1 MKYCFEFLSSTIIVT
16 VKMMEKRPT
25 NGQCYNKVERY
36 GYNPHDSRSTKSFS
50 SPITV
55 PNYSR
60 KKNNSFSCVY
70 SPDKSSSNVNYYSDT
85 SINCI
90 QTAGRKHRARRS
102 LSSSPILSWHYAGAK
117 FSEPP
122 SPAVVPLPPT
132 HWTEA
137 ASADS
142 TPRSVT
148 PVDFEPF
155 DVSSFSTP
163 LKPVSIAPN
172 MNQSVELF
180 FKKCSFNQ
188 IETCKDFTQQLKT
201 LLNVP
206 A

>member
-1 MKYCFEFLSSTIIVT
+1 MKYRFEYLASIVIVT
-16 VKMMEKRPT
+16 VKMMEKRPI

-36 GYNPHDSRSTKSFS
+36 GFNPNDSRPSKSFS

-55 PNYSR
+55 PNSR
-60 KKNNSFSCVY
+60 KKNNSFSCIY
-70 SPDKSSSNVNYYSDT
+70 SPDKNSSNVNYYSDT
-85 SINCI
+85 SISCI

-102 LSSSPILSWHYAGAK
+102 LSSSPILSSHYAGAK

-122 SPAVVPLPPT
+122 SPAVLPLPPT
-132 HWTEA
+132 HWTDA
-137 ASADS
+137 ASAES
-142 TPRSVT
+142 SPRSLT
-148 PVDFEPF
+148 PVDFEPL

-163 LKPVSIAPN
+163 LKPVSILPN

-180 FKKCSFNQ
+180 FKNCSFNQ
-188 IETCKDFTQQLKT
+188 IETCKDFTLQLKT